1 MDQSRR
7 DDEPSS
13 TVDPA
18 LLDPIVDPRARIVY
32 SGSVLPLTDLPRQPL
47 PLLREW
53 YADAVADPRVT
64 EASAMALAT
73 VDAAGMPDVRMVL
86 LKGLDPLGF
95 TFFTNL
101 GSAKAAQIAANPVAS
116 LALLWHPMYRQVRVR
131 GVVRM
136 LERAEAEAYFS
147 TRPRG
152 SQVGAWASQQSQP
165 VTSREDVERAFA
177 EAEARWA
184 GVDEVPMPP
193 FWGGYRVLPVAVE
206 FWVGQA
212 SRLHDRLAYRT
223 VDGAPRRLDDGAGW
237 VSTRLQP

>member
-7 DDEPSS
+7 GPDPSS

-32 SGSVLPLTDLPRQPL
+32 AGSVLPLTDLPRQPL
-47 PLLREW
+47 ALLRDW

-64 EASAMALAT
+64 EANAMALAT
-73 VDAAGMPDVRMVL
+73 VDETGMPDVRLVL
-86 LKGLDPLGF
+86 LKGLDPVGF

-116 LALLWHPMYRQVRVR
+116 IALLWHPMYRQVRVR

-136 LERAEAEAYFS
+136 LERPVAEAYFA

-152 SQVGAWASQQSQP
+152 SQIGAWASQQSEP
-165 VTSREDVERAFA
+165 VESREDVERAFA
-177 EAEARWA
+177 EAEVRWA

-193 FWGGYRVLPVAVE
+193 FWGGYRVLPVSVE

-223 VDGAPRRLDDGAGW
+223 VDGAPRRLDDAAGW